1 MKEKL
6 IIGID
11 IGGTNF
17 RIGAVD
23 RENRVPNFSRRP
35 VSSVLKGGDA
45 IKELAAFIEEYIE
58 YSSFN
63 TLMHLLAFS

>member
-23 RENRVPNFSRRP
+23 RENRVLNFSRRP

-45 IKELAAFIEEYIE
+45 IKELAVFIEEYIE
-58 YSSFN
+58 
-63 TLMHLLAFS
+63 

>member
-23 RENRVPNFSRRP
+23 RENRVLNFSRRP
-35 VSSVLKGGDA
+35 VSSVLKGGDG
-45 IKELAAFIEEYIE
+45 IEERAAVSEEYIE

-63 TLMHLLAFS
+63 TLMHVRA